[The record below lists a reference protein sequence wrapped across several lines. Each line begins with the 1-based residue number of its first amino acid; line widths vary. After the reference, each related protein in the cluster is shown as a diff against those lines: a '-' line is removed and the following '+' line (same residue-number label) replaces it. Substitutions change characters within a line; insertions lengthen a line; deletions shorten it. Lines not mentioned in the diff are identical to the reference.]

1 MYNMY
6 GVYAYVYIIKIANY
20 QLQLTTVLEMEVGN
34 LWYVGIVEETKNWYI
49 YIFFLATDVVKIVK
63 ILPRR
68 EQVIVYP
75 A

>member
-1 MYNMY
+1 MYNMN

-20 QLQLTTVLEMEVGN
+20 QLQLTTVLEMKVGN

>member
-20 QLQLTTVLEMEVGN
+20 QLQLMTVLEMEVGN